1 MQVGRAG
8 LGREEPLHPPSSV
21 ASAPVHVT
29 ALSCPACGQATAQRF
44 LFRLHGADILQCKA
58 CGLGRTEAVGFDPD
72 IYYAEPYFS
81 GGHGDG
87 YSDYLG
93 AEPVLRREFAG
104 TVDYLRRFQ
113 RDGKLLEIGCAY
125 GFFLQEAARYF
136 EVAGVE
142 LAEHAVAHCR
152 RTGLNVRH
160 GTADAALLQQT
171 GRADAIVLLD
181 VVEHLPQPRETLALC
196 EHYLNPGGVILIT
209 TGDFGSLLA
218 RLAGVKWRL
227 MTPPQHLWFFTAESM
242 RRLASVL
249 GLVVERVDHPW
260 KIVPLSLIAF
270 QLRRM
275 VGFAGKSVASASR
288 IGVPVNLFD
297 AMRLVLRKPHR

>member
-1 MQVGRAG
+1 M
-8 LGREEPLHPPSSV
+8 PS
-21 ASAPVHVT
+21 
-29 ALSCPACGQATAQRF
+29 R
-44 LFRLHGADILQCKA
+44 
-58 CGLGRTEAVGFDPD
+58 
-72 IYYAEPYFS
+72 YFS

-93 AEPVLRREFAG
+93 SEPVLRREFAS

-227 MTPPQHLWFFTAESM
+227 MTPPQHLWFFTTESM
-242 RRLASVL
+242 RRLASDL